1 MIQRDMVLKTGIQNL
16 AADIIEIYGI
26 IIPILD
32 IEVVVRKL
40 GGKVI
45 KDKKAGTFRGG
56 IIRKELDRDYN
67 FSIRIPANLPLSRK
81 NSAIARQLG
90 HLFLHMGY
98 DINAELWENSDYT
111 VFPRYGNPAA
121 DRQVNEFAAAFLMP
135 EDIYQEVI
143 RNNTEGNRVF
153 IRKVAEYFNVSMDDV
168 IYRGRQLGCLA

>member
-1 MIQRDMVLKTGIQNL
+1 MRQGNTVQELEIQNL
-16 AADIIEIYGI
+16 AADIIKIYDI
-26 IIPILD
+26 SIPILD
-32 IEVVVRKL
+32 IEGVVRKL

-45 KDKKAGTFRGG
+45 KDKKAGRFRGG

-67 FSIRIPANLPLSRK
+67 FSIRIPAKLPLSRK

-111 VFPRYGNPAA
+111 VFSRYGNPVA

-135 EDIYQEVI
+135 EDIYMEVI

-153 IRKVAEYFNVSMDDV
+153 IK
-168 IYRGRQLGCLA
+168 